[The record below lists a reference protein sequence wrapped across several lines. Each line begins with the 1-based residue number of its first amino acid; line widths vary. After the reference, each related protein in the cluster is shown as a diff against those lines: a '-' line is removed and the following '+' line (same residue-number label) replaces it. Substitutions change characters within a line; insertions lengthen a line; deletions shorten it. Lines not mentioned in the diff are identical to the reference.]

1 MILAIDIGT
10 SSSRSA
16 IYDSTGSRLPETT
29 AQAAYSLQTG
39 SDGRAELRPADLDR
53 AVRQV
58 VASTLKTWRAGKS
71 PRPIAGVG
79 VSCFWHSLLGLN
91 KSGRPV
97 TPIYTWADSRCHRE
111 AELLRRDPG
120 EARLHARTG
129 CMGRTSF
136 WPAKLLWLRASDRR
150 LFAMVDRWVSPAE
163 WIQQRWCGRATVSIS
178 MASGTGLLNGHT
190 LRWDPTLLRRCNIYA
205 RHLNPLSESPQKVR
219 PAVIKIHPELR
230 DAPWFPAIGDGT
242 ASNLGSGAIHP
253 TVAAINV
260 GTSAALRVILK
271 DPPAGRKPM
280 APLGLFA
287 YRVDAKRQLLGGA
300 VSNAG
305 NLRAWAL
312 RELKLPD
319 DSAQVEKLMAKR
331 PLPIES
337 LTILPFW
344 MAERAPTWPE
354 NLPSVVIGM
363 TQATTA
369 LDLLQTLQEAT
380 YHRLAQIADFLEEK
394 LKHKL
399 TFIVS
404 GGLQHSP
411 NSLQRLA
418 NVFGRTVYPSSE
430 PEASLRGGALFA
442 LEQLGQTPK
451 QPALRS
457 AIRPQP
463 APARAYARARQRQIE
478 LEAQS
483 QKAFDSQRTIGKK

>member
-16 IYDSTGSRLPETT
+16 IYDATGARLIETT
-29 AQAAYSLQTG
+29 AQAGYSLQTG
-39 SDGRAELRPADLDR
+39 PDGRAELRPADLDR
-53 AVRQV
+53 AVRQA
-58 VASTLKTWRAGKS
+58 VAATLKTWRAGKS
-71 PRPIAGVG
+71 SRPIAGIG
-79 VSCFWHSLLGLN
+79 VSCFWHSLLGLD
-91 KSGRPV
+91 KSGRPL

-136 WPAKLLWLRASDRR
+136 WPAKLLWLRAADRR
-150 LFAMVDRWVSPAE
+150 LFAAVDRWVSPAE
-163 WIQQRWCGRATVSIS
+163 WIQQRWCGNATVALS

-190 LRWDPTLLRRCNIYA
+190 LQWDPALLRRCKITA
-205 RHLNPLSESPQKVR
+205 RQLNPLSELPQKVR
-219 PAVIKIHPELR
+219 PALVKIHPELR
-230 DAPWFPAIGDGT
+230 VTPWFPAIGDGA

-253 TVAAINV
+253 NIAAINV

-271 DPPAGRKPM
+271 DSPAGRKPM

-287 YRVDAKRQLLGGA
+287 YRIDATRQLLGGA

-319 DSAQVEKLMAKR
+319 ESAQVEKLMAER
-331 PLPIES
+331 PLPVEN

-354 NLPSVVIGM
+354 NLPSIVVGI

-380 YHRLAQIADFLEEK
+380 YHRLAQIADFLEKK
-394 LKHKL
+394 LKRKL

-404 GGLQHSP
+404 GGLQRSP

-418 NVFGRTVYPSSE
+418 NVLGRTVYPSSE

-442 LEQLGQTPK
+442 LEQLGRTPK
-451 QPALRS
+451 QPAPQS
-457 AIRPQP
+457 AIRPQA

-483 QKAFDSQRTIGKK
+483 QKAFGNR